1 MVLITI
7 VTGANLNQLITGG
20 DHIAVMGGLWHF
32 FTHNRYYL
40 STRSLAAPRSIQRH
54 REDVDGHGGRPT
66 ERCLRGGPRLFQKSD
81 ENTVVSMIFY
91 GFFHGIPIFLDM
103 VDLVSQCF
111 NGLVQGKIAG
121 KPLLFFLTSMVDR
134 VFCRC
139 FQFWESCGSFKPC
152 KKRTGRHWGMF
163 ADSKPH
169 AIRLHLDSLGCLR
182 WGT

>member
-7 VTGANLNQLITGG
+7 VTGAYKPTYNWG

-66 ERCLRGGPRLFQKSD
+66 ERCLRGGPRLFKRGTVDFFVSESD

-91 GFFHGIPIFLDM
+91 GSFMGFHFLDM

-121 KPLLFFLTSMVDR
+121 KPLLFFLTSMLIGFSVDFPILGELR
-134 VFCRC
+134 Q
-139 FQFWESCGSFKPC
+139 FQA
-152 KKRTGRHWGMF
+152 M
-163 ADSKPH
+163 
-169 AIRLHLDSLGCLR
+169 
-182 WGT
+182 

>member
-7 VTGANLNQLITGG
+7 VTGAYKPTYNWG

-66 ERCLRGGPRLFQKSD
+66 ERCLRGGPRLFKRGTVDFFVSESD

-91 GFFHGIPIFLDM
+91 GSFMGFHFFRHGWSGFTMFQWIG
-103 VDLVSQCF
+103 SR
-111 NGLVQGKIAG
+111 KIAG
-121 KPLLFFLTSMVDR
+121 KPLLFFLTSMLIGFSVDFPILGELR
-134 VFCRC
+134 Q
-139 FQFWESCGSFKPC
+139 FQA
-152 KKRTGRHWGMF
+152 M
-163 ADSKPH
+163 
-169 AIRLHLDSLGCLR
+169 
-182 WGT
+182 

>member
-66 ERCLRGGPRLFQKSD
+66 ERCLRGGPRLFKRGTVDFLFRSPMKIQLFLWFSMGSFMGFHFFRHGWSGFTMFQWIGSR
-81 ENTVVSMIFY
+81 ENRRET
-91 GFFHGIPIFLDM
+91 
-103 VDLVSQCF
+103 
-111 NGLVQGKIAG
+111 AA
-121 KPLLFFLTSMVDR
+121 FFLTSMLIGFSVDFPILGELR
-134 VFCRC
+134 Q
-139 FQFWESCGSFKPC
+139 FQA
-152 KKRTGRHWGMF
+152 M
-163 ADSKPH
+163 
-169 AIRLHLDSLGCLR
+169 
-182 WGT
+182 